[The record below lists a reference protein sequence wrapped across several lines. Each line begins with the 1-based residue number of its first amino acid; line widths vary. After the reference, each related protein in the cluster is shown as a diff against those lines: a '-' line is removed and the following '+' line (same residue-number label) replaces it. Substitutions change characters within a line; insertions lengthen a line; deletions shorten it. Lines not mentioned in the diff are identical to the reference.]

1 MDRRSFDGLCEA
13 GLGSRGLASGHS
25 IEYVCTCLGIIITST
40 SDGFRISDI
49 LLYFY
54 LMLVCA
60 VAVLSRL
67 AAHFNLFVINDLFK
81 FPSLLS

>member
-1 MDRRSFDGLCEA
+1 MDCVKRGSGLEVWLRA
-13 GLGSRGLASGHS
+13 TVLS
-25 IEYVCTCLGIIITST
+25 VCTCLGIIITST

-67 AAHFNLFVINDLFK
+67 ATHFNLFVINDLFK